1 MSTAPFPDERVSMAY
16 FFLKTFHIGA
26 MTLWLTGLFLL
37 PRLFIAK
44 AVGDVGAD
52 ARHLNAMGKT
62 LYFHVM
68 TPAGVATIGFGLAL
82 IGYGY
87 EGAWLPL
94 KLLLVAG
101 LAAIHMYDGL
111 LLLDL
116 GSGRA
121 RHGAA
126 FYRMLNGLP
135 LLLLLG
141 IAALTAAKPR
151 VLFGI
156 G

>member
-1 MSTAPFPDERVSMAY
+1 Y

-37 PRLFIAK
+37 PRLFIAR
-44 AVGDVGAD
+44 AAGGREADVRLA
-52 ARHLNAMGKT
+52 AMGKT
-62 LYFHVM
+62 LYFRVM

-101 LAAIHMYDGL
+101 LAAIHMYEGL

-126 FYRMLNGLP
+126 FYRLLNWTP
-135 LLLLLG
+135 LVLLLG